1 MAGMSAG
8 PGMLEICV
16 WNWSLL
22 NLRTANSNFGTE
34 LTGFGETILQ
44 RPQPQLSGVI
54 KAQFKL

>member
-8 PGMLEICV
+8 PGMPEICV
-16 WNWSLL
+16 WNWRLL
-22 NLRTANSNFGTE
+22 NLRTDFGTE